1 MTQPLFVPG
10 PLLLPDSTD
19 ASPLVKFIQNDVRP
33 AWQREK
39 ARLKII
45 QGWMDGSQPVDYKVQ
60 GREDEKRVLLRL
72 AKAPWL
78 SLATSMFSQALYVD
92 GYRGQNKRE
101 NADIWDTWVLN
112 NFEAQQIAIH
122 RHVVGLGYCY
132 ARALPG
138 VGPDGSDKAFLR
150 AVSPTR
156 GYALFEDP
164 VTDPHPKWFLEFLP
178 DNHTL
183 RWYDGETYRD
193 FVPDDDKGL
202 RMVDEVEHFA
212 GVTPVVRYTNAV
224 SLDGE
229 PQGDIEPV
237 ISLAAKIDKT
247 AYDRLLSQHFNSWRV
262 RWATGVEQGETP
274 EEEDEDLEKLQN
286 NSILSAENPA
296 ARFGTLDQTSLEGF
310 ITAQEADV
318 KDLFTVLQLPADIA
332 GGQIINVGPDALA
345 AARKGFSQ
353 KVFEKQ
359 RSIGITHSRLLRL
372 AAVIEG
378 DLEQGADY
386 RARVH
391 WQDPDIRSLAQAAD
405 AWGKIVTM
413 LKVPAWAAWS
423 HLPDVDPEEVDLWY
437 EHLLDSDPRATYLRD
452 IVKKPEEAQQ
462 AQRGASSAGAER
474 KTPKAA

>member
-1 MTQPLFVPG
+1 
-10 PLLLPDSTD
+10 
-19 ASPLVKFIQNDVRP
+19 
-33 AWQREK
+33 
-39 ARLKII
+39 
-45 QGWMDGSQPVDYKVQ
+45 
-60 GREDEKRVLLRL
+60 
-72 AKAPWL
+72 
-78 SLATSMFSQALYVD
+78 
-92 GYRGQNKRE
+92 
-101 NADIWDTWVLN
+101 
-112 NFEAQQIAIH
+112 
-122 RHVVGLGYCY
+122 
-132 ARALPG
+132 
-138 VGPDGSDKAFLR
+138 
-150 AVSPTR
+150 
-156 GYALFEDP
+156 
-164 VTDPHPKWFLEFLP
+164 
-178 DNHTL
+178 
-183 RWYDGETYRD
+183 
-193 FVPDDDKGL
+193 
-202 RMVDEVEHFA
+202 
-212 GVTPVVRYTNAV
+212 
-224 SLDGE
+224 
-229 PQGDIEPV
+229 
-237 ISLAAKIDKT
+237 
-247 AYDRLLSQHFNSWRV
+247 
-262 RWATGVEQGETP
+262 
-274 EEEDEDLEKLQN
+274 
-286 NSILSAENPA
+286 
-296 ARFGTLDQTSLEGF
+296 LDQTSLEGF